1 MTLSAAFGPVAQ
13 IVAQTRLFRIGFL
26 PFTWLDALDILITA
40 VLVYQVYRLIRGT
53 IAVQVAVA
61 LLSLYVVNGIVRAAG
76 LTTLET
82 LFGAVGDVFVL
93 AVLILFAPE
102 IRQALFLF
110 GRNPIVRR
118 LVAPPPRQ
126 KITDEVLAAIS
137 QMSRNKT
144 GSLIAFS
151 RSTGLRNYIET
162 GTQIHADVERDLLTS
177 IFYPNSPLHDGAVI
191 IQGQKI
197 EAARCI
203 LPVSDAR
210 GLDPNLGLR
219 HRAAIGLSERTDAF
233 VVVTSEETGK
243 IAVAEN
249 GRLDVNLTLDEV
261 RARLAAT
268 FSPERRNAPAATAPQ
283 SALLTDLLA
292 TRDGDPAGDAPS
304 EATPATTEALPSDAP
319 ATELDAPDA

>member
-1 MTLSAAFGPVAQ
+1 M
-13 IVAQTRLFRIGFL
+13 IVAQAPTWSVFFVPL
-26 PFTWLDALDILITA
+26 TWLDALDIGLTA
-40 VLVYQVYRLIRGT
+40 ILVYQVYRLIRGT

-61 LLSLYVVNGIVRAAG
+61 LLALYVVSAIVRVAG
-76 LTTLET
+76 LTTLTT

-102 IRQALFLF
+102 IRQALFLV

-126 KITDEVLAAIS
+126 KISDEVLAAIAE
-137 QMSRNKT
+137 MSRDRI

-151 RSTGLRNYIET
+151 RSTGLRNYVET

-210 GLDPNLGLR
+210 GLDPHLGLR

-233 VVVTSEETGK
+233 VVVTSEETGN

-249 GRLDVNLTLDEV
+249 GRLDVRLTLADV
-261 RARLAAT
+261 QARLTAA
-268 FSPERRNAPAATAPQ
+268 FSPERR
-283 SALLTDLLA
+283 SAQPGVGTRLRDLLS
-292 TRDGDPAGDAPS
+292 TRDSGDRG
-304 EATPATTEALPSDAP
+304 
-319 ATELDAPDA
+319 PD

>member
-1 MTLSAAFGPVAQ
+1 M
-13 IVAQTRLFRIGFL
+13 IVAQARSFMIGFL
-26 PFTWLDALDILITA
+26 PLTWLDAVDIGLTA
-40 VLVYQVYRLIRGT
+40 ILVYQVYRLIRGT

-61 LLSLYVVNGIVRAAG
+61 LLALYVVSAIVRIAG
-76 LTTLET
+76 LTTLTT

-102 IRQALFLF
+102 IRQALFLV

-126 KITDEVLAAIS
+126 KISDEVLAAIAA
-137 QMSRNKT
+137 MSRDRI

-151 RSTGLRNYIET
+151 RSTGLRNYVET

-210 GLDPNLGLR
+210 GLESQLGLR

-233 VVVTSEETGK
+233 VVVTSEETGN

-249 GRLDVNLTLDEV
+249 GRLDVRLTLADVE
-261 RARLAAT
+261 ARLTAA
-268 FSPERRNAPAATAPQ
+268 FSPERRSVQPGVGTR
-283 SALLTDLLA
+283 LRDLLS
-292 TRDGDPAGDAPS
+292 TRDSGDRG
-304 EATPATTEALPSDAP
+304 
-319 ATELDAPDA
+319 PD